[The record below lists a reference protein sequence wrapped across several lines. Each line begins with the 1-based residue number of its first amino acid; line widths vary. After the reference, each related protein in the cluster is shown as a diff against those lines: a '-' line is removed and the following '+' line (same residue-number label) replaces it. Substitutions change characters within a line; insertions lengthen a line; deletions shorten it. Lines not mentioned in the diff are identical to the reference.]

1 MSVQRPE
8 LLAQPTRGQPDKEGE
23 NFGHQQQGKMAA
35 AGAGESSRKLNKYIY
50 KCMYI
55 YISIFFFLMFYIYSY

>member
-35 AGAGESSRKLNKYIY
+35 AGAGESSRKINKYVFIVL
-50 KCMYI
+50 
-55 YISIFFFLMFYIYSY
+55 F